1 MTPTYNRA
9 SSEGKEPHVSDQEQ
23 REDQPAEEEIEDLEV
38 SEEQTDD
45 VTGGAGRRHRD
56 KRFHPGGKK

>member
-1 MTPTYNRA
+1 
-9 SSEGKEPHVSDQEQ
+9 VSDQEQ

-45 VTGGAGRRHRD
+45 VTGGATRTRD
-56 KRFHPGGKK
+56 TRFNPGGKK